1 MQKNSIIGD
10 EKEECVDLSFPRI
23 FYWKRVKTLKNTIY
37 IDEDFITLGQLLKH
51 VNVISSGGMAKW
63 YLSEYFVYVNDEEEQ
78 RRGRKLREGD
88 VIEFPHEEVKVFI
101 KNRD

>member
-1 MQKNSIIGD
+1 MD
-10 EKEECVDLSFPRI
+10 E
-23 FYWKRVKTLKNTIY
+23 RVIEITTEY
-37 IDEDFITLGQLLKH
+37 VTLGQVLK
-51 VNVISSGGMAKW
+51 ITDIIRSGGMAKW

>member
-1 MQKNSIIGD
+1 MD
-10 EKEECVDLSFPRI
+10 E
-23 FYWKRVKTLKNTIY
+23 RVIEITTEY
-37 IDEDFITLGQLLKH
+37 VTLGQVLK
-51 VNVISSGGMAKW
+51 ITDIIQSGGMAKW

>member
-1 MQKNSIIGD
+1 MD
-10 EKEECVDLSFPRI
+10 E
-23 FYWKRVKTLKNTIY
+23 RVIEITTEY
-37 IDEDFITLGQLLKH
+37 VTLGQVLK
-51 VNVISSGGMAKW
+51 ISDIIQSGGMAKW

>member
-1 MQKNSIIGD
+1 MD
-10 EKEECVDLSFPRI
+10 E
-23 FYWKRVKTLKNTIY
+23 RVIEITTEY
-37 IDEDFITLGQLLKH
+37 VTLGQVLK
-51 VNVISSGGMAKW
+51 ITDIIQSGGMAKW

-101 KNRD
+101 KNID